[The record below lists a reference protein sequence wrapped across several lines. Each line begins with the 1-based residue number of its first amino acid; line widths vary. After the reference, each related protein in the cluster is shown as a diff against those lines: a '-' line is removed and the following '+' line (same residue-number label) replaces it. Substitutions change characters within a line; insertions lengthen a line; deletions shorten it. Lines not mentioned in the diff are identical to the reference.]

1 MAPPLC
7 VAAPAHATI
16 ALSPST
22 TLSFDPM
29 DLDTA
34 AFASVPQGKKR
45 GLAQVYSTMGEKP
58 RKLTKTRELITSR
71 AHIKHGFRNVADWHF
86 STPESAS
93 WASAACKKMAVKSLF
108 FRFKP
113 NSTCFDFTLDGIVQG
128 AVSFVKSPVHDTA
141 MYLFEGNLD
150 RPFASEFLSFTH
162 QTSLPHSVAP
172 PLATL
177 APAPAVIPGPAPA
190 QAIVPAAANQSTS
203 MDTDELPLSHPSRMG
218 NNSLPRREHYQL
230 ESKDLLHSLVN
241 LARDDREM
249 KAKAAEELRWKQLQ
263 FSLAGR
269 DLSEQQ
275 QQQPVRRLC
284 PFDEDEDED
293 QEDEDERMEED
304 PPTSTTPPGSP
315 LRPSDDDQGSDDSAT
330 SEEESSS
337 AQDPSIQQAPAPAP
351 SQPVAPPTLT
361 AVVDSAS
368 APVFTPSALV
378 STPSPPVS
386 TPSPPIS
393 TVSNVSQTTTRD
405 VVDQLPLSRL
415 RLGKDHTKDLRSREK
430 TVVKLEKRSR
440 ISKPAKTAAKIA
452 TKTAAKVANNIK
464 CASHQQLTTAD
475 KFREFIQKGRVEKSK
490 PAIGCSLIEEK
501 EEGSQL
507 EDSSPWADEP
517 GLVAFANEDSTST
530 PPSSDASDST
540 SAEEEDDS
548 EDLSHISNDDLFAV
562 DDSPTTS
569 NDQSPSSPSQ
579 KSVPTPGPS
588 ASVTGD
594 NTTSGSPAVTV
605 TTTAPMS
612 ASAPVSTVVP
622 TAAPSAAAANI
633 SRLVGTREYH
643 DSLNCLVDYEY
654 NMAEMKRL

>member
-7 VAAPAHATI
+7 VAAPAHSVI
-16 ALSPST
+16 SLSRT
-22 TLSFDPM
+22 TTFSLDTM

-71 AHIKHGFRNVADWHF
+71 AHIKHGFRIVADWHF

-113 NSTCFDFTLDGIVQG
+113 NSTCFDFTLDGNVQG
-128 AVSFVKSPVHDTA
+128 AVSFVKSPVHDTT
-141 MYLFEGNLD
+141 MYLFEGNLN
-150 RPFASEFLSFTH
+150 RPFVSEFLSFTH
-162 QTSLPHSVAP
+162 QTSLPPFVAP

-218 NNSLPRREHYQL
+218 NNSLPRREHFQL
-230 ESKDLLHSLVN
+230 ESRDLLHSLVN

-249 KAKAAEELRWKQLQ
+249 KAKAAEELRWKELQ
-263 FSLAGR
+263 SSLAGR

-315 LRPSDDDQGSDDSAT
+315 LRPSDDDQGSNDSAT
-330 SEEESSS
+330 SEEELSS
-337 AQDPSIQQAPAPAP
+337 AQDPSIQQAPAPAPAP

-368 APVFTPSALV
+368 PPA

-386 TPSPPIS
+386 TPSPPVS

-415 RLGKDHTKDLRSREK
+415 RLGKDHTKNLRSREK
-430 TVVKLEKRSR
+430 TAIKLEKRSR
-440 ISKPAKTAAKIA
+440 ISKPAKTAAKTA

-464 CASHQQLTTAD
+464 RASHQQLTTAD

-490 PAIGCSLIEEK
+490 PAIGCSLVEEK
-501 EEGSQL
+501 EEGSQV

-517 GLVAFANEDSTST
+517 CLVAFADEDSTST
-530 PPSSDASDST
+530 PPSPDASDST
-540 SAEEEDDS
+540 PAEEEDDS

-579 KSVPTPGPS
+579 TSASTSGPS
-588 ASVTGD
+588 ASVTDD

-605 TTTAPMS
+605 TTA
-612 ASAPVSTVVP
+612 APVSTVVP
-622 TAAPSAAAANI
+622 TAAPPAAAANI
-633 SRLVGTREYH
+633 GALVGTPEFE
-643 DSLNCLVDYEY
+643 DSLDFMISYEGG
-654 NMAEMKRL
+654 MAMMKQL